1 MGPIKV
7 LQGKCGLNH
16 WSIFRFLSM
25 YVLLSFF
32 PYLVNLRRLKNI
44 TTECFEGAKEIGAGT
59 VIGHKPTSK
68 ATQG

>member
-1 MGPIKV
+1 MSTREHGM
-7 LQGKCGLNH
+7 NA
-16 WSIFRFLSM
+16 
-25 YVLLSFF
+25 
-32 PYLVNLRRLKNI
+32 LVNLRRLKNI

>member
-1 MGPIKV
+1 MGLIISQYLDFHP
-7 LQGKCGLNH
+7 G
-16 WSIFRFLSM
+16 M
-25 YVLLSFF
+25 SFF
-32 PYLVNLRRLKNI
+32 PYLVKLRRLKNI